1 VTDEATEQSSSSDG
15 GDDLVTVVSCMT
27 EFEAATK
34 VVVLKEAGIEAVTFG
49 AHHSALPLR
58 ERFLGVP
65 VQVRAADLERAKAT
79 LSENTVEA
87 ASIDWDSVDIGE
99 RDDALPLRTPGRMP
113 PMARIGLWL
122 AMFILAATL
131 IGLAW
136 SVLAAIFSRW

>member
-1 VTDEATEQSSSSDG
+1 MIRPEVSAGPSDRKRSPANVAEEI
-15 GDDLVTVVSCMT
+15 LFVVSAGGV
-27 EFEAATK
+27 AARCAHD
-34 VVVLKEAGIEAVTFG
+34 AG
-49 AHHSALPLR
+49 
-58 ERFLGVP
+58 
-65 VQVRAADLERAKAT
+65 AKAT

-122 AMFILAATL
+122 AIFILAATL